1 VVGYDGRMIEQ
12 VSFLFGLGF
21 SFLVYVRSIRK
32 TDYSRPKKAFYFLLT
47 LIGITGT
54 LFLFGVLVADKLRN
68 MRVR

>member
-68 MRVR
+68 LRVR

>member
-1 VVGYDGRMIEQ
+1 MVGYDGRMIEQ